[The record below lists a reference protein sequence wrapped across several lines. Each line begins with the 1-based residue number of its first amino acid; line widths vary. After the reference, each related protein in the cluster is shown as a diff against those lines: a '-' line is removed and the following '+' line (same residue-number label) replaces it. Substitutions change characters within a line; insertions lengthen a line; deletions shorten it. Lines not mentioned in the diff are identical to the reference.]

1 MDINDSI
8 GVVRGD
14 VVEGEEAAKD
24 DEVNG
29 EGVEG
34 LSNGVAII
42 GGSGFVL
49 GVGDNFAGDIGF
61 LSDMDTFCMGVTTDD
76 EDDLKIFK
84 ELGLDM
90 LDEV

>member
-1 MDINDSI
+1 MDINDSV
-8 GVVRGD
+8 GVVSGD
-14 VVEGEEAAKD
+14 VVEGEESGKD

-34 LSNGVAII
+34 LSNGLAKMVWVR
-42 GGSGFVL
+42 FVL
-49 GVGDNFAGDIGF
+49 GVGDNFAGDIGV
-61 LSDMDTFCMGVTTDD
+61 LSDKDPFSLWITTND
-76 EDDLKIFK
+76 ESNLNIFK

>member
-1 MDINDSI
+1 M
-8 GVVRGD
+8 
-14 VVEGEEAAKD
+14 VEGEEAAKD

-34 LSNGVAII
+34 LSNGLAKMVWVR
-42 GGSGFVL
+42 FVL
-49 GVGDNFAGDIGF
+49 GVGDNFAGDIGV
-61 LSDMDTFCMGVTTDD
+61 LSDKDTFCMGITTDD
-76 EDDLKIFK
+76 ERDLNIFK